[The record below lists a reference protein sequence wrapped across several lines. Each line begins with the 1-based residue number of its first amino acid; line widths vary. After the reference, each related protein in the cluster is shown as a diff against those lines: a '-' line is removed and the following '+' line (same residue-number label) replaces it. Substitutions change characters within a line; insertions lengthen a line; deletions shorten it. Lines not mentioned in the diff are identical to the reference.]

1 MLGFDIASLESP
13 WFYWLII
20 NPHQQGALN
29 STTLIMN
36 LPNLNG
42 SPLDLN
48 PSSDFSTGL
57 SPVTLRNEAAATL
70 GSVVPS
76 GASPIV
82 HFDQPSSN
90 LLAANLPNPEPNP
103 LVTFNPPPPSDGI
116 FFVGSTGEIVV
127 DFLADSGLYHSQVAL
142 FSLTG
147 MESMTKGS
155 NEFIN
160 TALTRALSNSNQG
173 RLIIDDFT
181 EGAKITASLGETN
194 FNDGAYQGSKK
205 FSFNPGDRL
214 GMLMVS
220 NATLAEALQDLSKN
234 RPLFS
239 MADANIQQVKQF
251 GQLRSN
257 VFGWEDIAGG
267 GDRDYNDLVLS
278 LGNVSGAAIEAKT
291 LMTSA
296 NQWYNLSSAQPL
308 FIEPSSLVFD
318 NIAEFT
324 ASGYGLNIGYLPC
337 LTIPAAPDGTWN
349 DTINSFDVAAFV
361 ADVAETGAAYV
372 IFSVGQTSGY
382 YAAPNQTYLA
392 ITGTKPGQYVPQRD
406 LVQEIA
412 QGLKKIGVATLV
424 YVAAEG
430 PTAAPAQIINSF
442 PLRSDRADDPDFR
455 SRFNQVIQEWS
466 QRWGSDIAGW
476 WIDGAWVNG
485 YTNEVDGRTNL
496 NALIAAAKS
505 GNSQALV
512 AVNPGSGNYISLT
525 DQQDF
530 LAGEN
535 TVFDRLPDATSKGP
549 AWHSISYLGATWS
562 EPSADRYTNQQLIN
576 YVRNVNRGKGV
587 VTMDVAVNAQGR
599 LSVAQLAQLA
609 AVKTAIR

>member
-1 MLGFDIASLESP
+1 MNLL
-13 WFYWLII
+13 
-20 NPHQQGALN
+20 NLN
-29 STTLIMN
+29 S
-36 LPNLNG
+36 
-42 SPLDLN
+42 SPLDPT
-48 PSSDFSTGL
+48 PSSDFAAALFPVSLGPEAL
-57 SPVTLRNEAAATL
+57 SPLSSAIPPV
-70 GSVVPS
+70 SS
-76 GASPIV
+76 SIV

-90 LLAANLPNPEPNP
+90 LSIANLPSPEPKP
-103 LVTFNPPPPSDGI
+103 LITFNPPPPSDGI
-116 FFVGSTGEIVV
+116 FFVGSTGEIAV

-147 MESMTKGS
+147 LESMAKGS

-160 TALTRALSNSNQG
+160 TALSRALSNSNQG

-181 EGAKITASLGETN
+181 EGAKITTPLGETN
-194 FNDGAYQGSKK
+194 YNDGAYLGRKK

-239 MADANIQQVKQF
+239 LADANIQQVKQF

-278 LGNVSGAAIEAKT
+278 LGNISGTAIEAKT
-291 LMTSA
+291 LMNSA
-296 NQWYNLSSAQPL
+296 NQWYNLSSAQSL

-324 ASGYGLNIGYLPC
+324 SSGYGLNIGYLPC

-349 DTINSFDVAAFV
+349 NTINSFDVAAFV
-361 ADVAETGAAYV
+361 ADVADTGAAYV

-382 YAAPNQTYLA
+382 YAAPNQTYLD

-466 QRWGSDIAGW
+466 QRWGSDVAGW

-485 YTNEVDGRTNL
+485 YTNDVDGRTNL

-505 GNSQALV
+505 GNPQALI
-512 AVNPGSGNYISLT
+512 AVNPGSGNYIPLT

-535 TVFDRLPDATSKGP
+535 TVFDRLPDTNSKGL
-549 AWHSISYLGATWS
+549 AWHSISYLGTTWS

-576 YVRNVNRGKGV
+576 YVQNVNRGKGV
-587 VTMDVAVNAQGR
+587 VTMDVAVNARGR